1 MRKVIFSIDIE
12 TSGPLV
18 TEHQII
24 AIGYYVNDG
33 QMVANPQ
40 RLVISGPYTY
50 DEHTWE
56 GFWSKHPELL
66 EEFAKSR
73 QYTPLGA
80 MQRLVHDLDTL
91 DIEYDVMIVSDNAS
105 FDFGFINYYLAKYMG
120 RRPLN
125 YKFGHPNGYRT
136 LCDTDSYNSGVAKL
150 PPGSSDAEIAKVLGI
165 VRPDPTMHN
174 HMPENDARYIAEF
187 FQKILH

>member
-24 AIGYYVNDG
+24 AIGYATCFANDG
-33 QMVANPQ
+33 QFVANPQ

-73 QYTPLGA
+73 QYIPHWT
-80 MQRLVHDLDTL
+80 QFNDWS
-91 DIEYDVMIVSDNAS
+91 MIW
-105 FDFGFINYYLAKYMG
+105 ILWI
-120 RRPLN
+120 LN
-125 YKFGHPNGYRT
+125 MM
-136 LCDTDSYNSGVAKL
+136 L
-150 PPGSSDAEIAKVLGI
+150 
-165 VRPDPTMHN
+165 
-174 HMPENDARYIAEF
+174 
-187 FQKILH
+187 